1 MIIGGK
7 VTRISDTSS
16 YCFIELEAKDVTIQL
31 QFKLDDPRVLEFK
44 HRATYMVET
53 AEVEVVD
60 VPVGI
65 KEPTVID
72 VPMLKLGN

>member
-7 VTRISDTSS
+7 VTRISDTGSS
-16 YCFIELEAKDVTIQL
+16 CFIELEAPGVTIQL
-31 QFKLDDPRVLEFK
+31 QFKLDDPRVAEFR

-53 AEVEVVD
+53 AEVEIVD